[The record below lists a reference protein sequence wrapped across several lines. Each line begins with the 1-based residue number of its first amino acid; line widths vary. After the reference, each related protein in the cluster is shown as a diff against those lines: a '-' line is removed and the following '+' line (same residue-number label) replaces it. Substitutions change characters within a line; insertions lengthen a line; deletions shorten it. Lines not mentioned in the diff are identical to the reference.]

1 MMEAKK
7 ITVRPAGRSYMEE
20 VPVTRTIVTR
30 TPARSV
36 DYEIQREEV
45 TVLPGHWTDP
55 DSPDAL
61 DYWTERLG
69 PSIVKMLP
77 SREHEFRPMAVSVE
91 REEFF
96 RDGFPEESLTYA
108 ATGIPRRVKVRRQR
122 VTLFGT
128 VARIR

>member
-1 MMEAKK
+1 MEAKK
-7 ITVRPAGRSYMEE
+7 ITVRPAGRSYVEE

-30 TPARSV
+30 GPARPLE
-36 DYEIQREEV
+36 YEIQREQV
-45 TVLPGHWTDP
+45 TVLPSHWTDP

-69 PSIVKMLP
+69 PSIATMLP
-77 SREHEFRPMAVSVE
+77 TREHEFRATAVTVE
-91 REEFF
+91 RVEFY
-96 RDGFPEESLTYA
+96 RDELPDESLARVT
-108 ATGIPRRVKVRRQR
+108 TSFPRRVKVRRQR